1 MFSLTFSFLDLKPVN
16 LILYVKKEEID
27 EQMKMLEH
35 YFQHSGDAA
44 LGMEQ

>member
-1 MFSLTFSFLDLKPVN
+1 MFSLTFSFLDFKPVN
-16 LILYVKKEEID
+16 LILYIKKEEID
-27 EQMKMLEH
+27 EQMLEH